1 MSDGGDHPLVRTRIP
16 SVHAASFRV
25 GPGDEFAVVAPEG
38 TQVAD
43 LAAVTPDGSR
53 LSAAQS
59 RDFAGTLRPT
69 TGDRLVDERGRDLL
83 TIRDDDCGH
92 NDLLYAPCAGWL
104 LEPPRFEPGEVGC
117 RENLSLALGTPV
129 DDTLNCF
136 MRVDVADA
144 GDLAVRRSPAEPGDR
159 VAFRAEAD
167 LDVGVSACATL
178 NRDSGINGEALG
190 PVAVEV
196 PPAVDD
202 EGVEVVTAG
211 SD

>member
-1 MSDGGDHPLVRTRIP
+1 MSEKGDQPLVPTRVP
-16 SVHAASFRV
+16 PVHAASFRV
-25 GPGDEFAVVAPEG
+25 GAGDEFAVVAPEG

-69 TGDRLVDERGRDLL
+69 SGDRLVDERGRDLL
-83 TIRDDDCGH
+83 TIRADDCGH

-129 DDTLNCF
+129 EDTLNCF
-136 MRVDVADA
+136 MRVDVADD
-144 GDLAVRRSPAEPGDR
+144 GGLAVRRSPAEPGDR

-167 LDVGVSACATL
+167 LAVGVSACATL
-178 NRDSGINGEALG
+178 NRDSGINGEELG

-196 PPAVDD
+196 PQSVDD
-202 EGVEVVTAG
+202 EGVEVETAKSG
-211 SD
+211 